1 MTRTIERRIENTKN
15 QNGEEKIVKMQGTK
29 KLEDGIIYEVHF
41 EADYEQQQ
49 KKFNVFVNGE
59 QIDRF
64 HETKK
69 IFWYKALAKAPAATV
84 VRKFENE
91 QDFENYVNQV
101 KEWMVNSGYTIIEK

>member
-1 MTRTIERRIENTKN
+1 MSESKNKIIIE
-15 QNGEEKIVKMQGTK
+15 GTK
-29 KLEDGIIYEVHF
+29 ELEDGTVFEVHF

-49 KKFNVFVNGE
+49 KKFDVFVNGE

-64 HETKK
+64 HPTKK
-69 IFWYKALAKAPAATV
+69 MFWYKALAKAPAATV

-101 KEWMVNSGYTIIEK
+101 KEWMVNSGYTIEE